1 MNCFLIF
8 VFVHRR
14 AGHTNVCVTI
24 AKLLLNN
31 YPDQV
36 EITFVTDNPWKDK
49 LSKLDSRFKFRT
61 FEYDNQQQETAT
73 DELIKSLEPITKLPL
88 VERMG

>member
-1 MNCFLIF
+1 MFF
-8 VFVHRR
+8 SFSSVHRR
-14 AGHTNVCVTI
+14 TGHTNVCVTI

-36 EITFVTDNPWKDK
+36 EITFVTDNLWKDK